1 MQNALGE
8 RLTQVLNY
16 YSVNESELSR
26 LVGISKQNIN
36 NIINN
41 GNPTFRTIASVI
53 KHFTSVN
60 ARWFI
65 TGEGT
70 MLDQE
75 SNIVSEPNVGYNRPV
90 ELIEKMWLEDRRE
103 LFKLREMNQ
112 RLSQELITLKTD
124 AQKKEAC

>member
-16 YSVNESELSR
+16 YGVNESELGR

-41 GNPTFRTIASVI
+41 GNPTYRTIISVI
-53 KHFTSVN
+53 THFASINV
-60 ARWFI
+60 RWLL
-65 TGEGT
+65 TGEGN

-75 SNIVSEPNVGYNRPV
+75 SNIAAEPNMSYNRPV

-103 LFKLREMNQ
+103 LLKLRETNQ
-112 RLSQELITLKTD
+112 RLSHELITLKTD

>member
-16 YSVNESELSR
+16 YSVTESELGR

-36 NIINN
+36 NIIVN
-41 GNPTFRTIASVI
+41 GNPTYKTIVGVLN
-53 KHFTSVN
+53 HFAGVN
-60 ARWFI
+60 ARWLL
-65 TGEGT
+65 TGEGN
-70 MLDQE
+70 MFDHQ
-75 SNIVSEPNVGYNRPV
+75 SNIVAEPAVGYNRPV

-103 LFKLREMNQ
+103 LFKLREINSK
-112 RLSQELITLKTD
+112 LSQELITLKTE